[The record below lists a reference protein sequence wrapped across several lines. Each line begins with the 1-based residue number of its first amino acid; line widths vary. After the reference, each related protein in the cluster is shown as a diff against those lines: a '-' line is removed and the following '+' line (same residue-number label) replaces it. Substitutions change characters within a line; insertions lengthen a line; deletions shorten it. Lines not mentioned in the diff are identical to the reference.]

1 MSSSSIRYG
10 IPKITVKSGV
20 SSAPAGSYERA
31 AEWLNMSRPGTVIDY
46 RKEMADT
53 SGRPYG
59 SGSGSSAS
67 SVYRTSASSPVAAAP
82 QEQGMSSAL
91 QQVFDQ
97 IYKIS
102 DRNSARSEQQAATL
116 RDWQE
121 RQNKIAM
128 DFNAAEAARSR
139 DWQQMM
145 SDTAHQREVADLR
158 AAGLNPI
165 LSASGGNGAP
175 VTSGATAS
183 GVTSA
188 GAKGETDMSA
198 AQAIAGVM
206 GAMWSAQTQLESQ
219 RINAQ
224 ANLAIA
230 EKNNATSRLV
240 AELYTNQSR
249 EASYLASATGLQ
261 QSQISAAVSELIARI
276 GAEASRY
283 GADTSAAASM
293 YGAAQNASAARYSAQ
308 LYTEANKLVA
318 QMQVDA
324 SKRNTL
330 VNGLVDLAKTGMQV
344 QGQLDVAGV
353 NASSAMDVAK
363 ENHQNSLYGSAW
375 KYREEAQ
382 SWLDKLF
389 GGASAQNSA
398 WKNSRRG
405 SGFSK

>member
-1 MSSSSIRYG
+1 MASFVG
-10 IPKITVKSGV
+10 GHSG
-20 SSAPAGSYERA
+20 STPADKLYQQA
-31 AEWLNMSRPGTVIDY
+31 AEWLNMDHKGTVVDY
-46 RKEMADT
+46 HKEMGSSSPYG
-53 SGRPYG
+53 SGPGSFG
-59 SGSGSSAS
+59 SGSGSSAA
-67 SVYRTSASSPVAAAP
+67 SVANTSTPSSPF
-82 QEQGMSSAL
+82 SSSL
-91 QQVFDQ
+91 QQIFDE

-139 DWQQMM
+139 DWQERM
-145 SDTAHQREVADLR
+145 SNTAHQREVADLR

-165 LSASGGNGAP
+165 LSASGGQGAP

-198 AQAIAGVM
+198 AQAIVGVM

-230 EKNNATSRLV
+230 DKNNATSRLV

-249 EASYLASATGLQ
+249 EASQLASATGLR
-261 QSQISAAVSELIARI
+261 QSQISAAVTELVARI
-276 GAEASRY
+276 SASASRY
-283 GADTSAAASM
+283 GADTSAAASI
-293 YGAAQNASAARYSAQ
+293 YGANQNASAARYTAM

-330 VNGLVDLAKTGMQV
+330 VNGLVDLAKTGAQV
-344 QGQLDVAGV
+344 QGQLDVAGI
-353 NASSAMDVAK
+353 NASSALDVAK
-363 ENHQNSLYGSAW
+363 ENHLNSLYGSAW
-375 KYREEAQ
+375 TYRGEAQ
-382 SWLDKLF
+382 NWLSKLF
-389 GGASAQNSA
+389 GGASARRSA
-398 WKNSRRG
+398 FANLRRG